1 MKKKSKIN
9 KTFSLPVFIINYIKQ
24 KGGSA
29 FVRNLLE
36 KYKHLFKQLQ
46 FEDNKIYS
54 INLDFDNI
62 DMFNTSAGCRFLR
75 TMLIHEYLNELKP
88 ENKENEDE
96 DKDEIEINGKKYRIK
111 KEPLQ
116 K

>member
-9 KTFSLPVFIINYIKQ
+9 KTFSLPVFIIKWIKE

-29 FVRNLLE
+29 FVRNMLE

-46 FEDNKIYS
+46 FESNKVYS
-54 INLDFDNI
+54 INLDFNNI
-62 DMFNTSAGCRFLR
+62 DIFNTSAGCRFLR
-75 TMLIHEYLNELKP
+75 TILIHEYLNELKP
-88 ENKENEDE
+88 TENKENKNEDE
-96 DKDEIEINGKKYRIK
+96 VEIDGKKYKIK